1 MSYGY
6 IKGTEKVALSNFE
19 MLLSQTVD
27 AAERKKIESLVQ
39 ELREVVE
46 DQERTSSKA
55 MTEAL
60 ERHPY
65 SFNFAPR

>member
-1 MSYGY
+1 
-6 IKGTEKVALSNFE
+6 
-19 MLLSQTVD
+19 VD